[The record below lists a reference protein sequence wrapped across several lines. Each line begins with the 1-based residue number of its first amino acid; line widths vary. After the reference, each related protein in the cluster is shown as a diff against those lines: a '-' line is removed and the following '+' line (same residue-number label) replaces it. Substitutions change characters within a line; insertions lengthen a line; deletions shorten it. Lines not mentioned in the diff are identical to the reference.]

1 MLLSSLRCNVVVFSC
16 LVLCSSLHLLP
27 RYSFAEISLQGDWVD
42 NEFHGQGKYQWS
54 TGAYYMGAWEKNRMH
69 GQGTFVDDTGREWKG
84 KFFNGQ
90 GPGLHTLPKPKQQ
103 AVNGS

>member
-1 MLLSSLRCNVVVFSC
+1 MIGG
-16 LVLCSSLHLLP
+16 
-27 RYSFAEISLQGDWVD
+27 AGKGGDSD
-42 NEFHGQGKYQWS
+42 
-54 TGAYYMGAWEKNRMH
+54 TTRMH